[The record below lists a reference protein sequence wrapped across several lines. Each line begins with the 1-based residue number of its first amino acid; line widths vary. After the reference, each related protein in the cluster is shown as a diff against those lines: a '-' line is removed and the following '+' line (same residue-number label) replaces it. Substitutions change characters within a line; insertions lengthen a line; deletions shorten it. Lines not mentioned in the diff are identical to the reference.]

1 MGAIGFVMPFVIDEA
16 TPQMAS
22 SSVQSGL
29 QSIRHDVNEP
39 KSMKTDAE
47 KVLLTS

>member
-1 MGAIGFVMPFVIDEA
+1 MGAIGFGMPLVMDEA

-22 SSVQSGL
+22 FSVQSGL
-29 QSIRHDVNEP
+29 QSIRHDFNEP

-47 KVLLTS
+47 KVPLTS